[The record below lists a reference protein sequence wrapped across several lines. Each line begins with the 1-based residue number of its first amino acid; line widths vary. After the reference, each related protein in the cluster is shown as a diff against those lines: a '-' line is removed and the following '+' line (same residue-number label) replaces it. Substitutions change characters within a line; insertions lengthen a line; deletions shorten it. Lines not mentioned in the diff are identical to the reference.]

1 MSLAIIVPAA
11 GRGSRLLPATRA
23 LPKELLPVGRR
34 TLLDWIGDEALR
46 AGATDLLIVTSPGKR
61 DLFERHIGASVT
73 IGHPEDEEVA
83 RLWSKLRVSYAV
95 QERPAGLGDAV
106 RIGRD
111 AARALG
117 YQAALG
123 VMLPDEI
130 HGGGNTMSRLVA
142 AAARLGGST
151 IAAVAVASHEV
162 SRYGML
168 ECEHDLDGSNH
179 WESRVLDLIEK
190 PALGDEP
197 SLYASVGRYLLD
209 SAVLDALDEIEPG
222 AGGELQLADAI
233 ALSAL
238 RGALIT
244 ALRVDAQRLDLGN
257 WDGYTHAIATL
268 G

>member
-1 MSLAIIVPAA
+1 
-11 GRGSRLLPATRA
+11 
-23 LPKELLPVGRR
+23 
-34 TLLDWIGDEALR
+34 
-46 AGATDLLIVTSPGKR
+46 
-61 DLFERHIGASVT
+61 
-73 IGHPEDEEVA
+73 
-83 RLWSKLRVSYAV
+83 
-95 QERPAGLGDAV
+95 
-106 RIGRD
+106 
-111 AARALG
+111 
-117 YQAALG
+117 
-123 VMLPDEI
+123 MLPDEI
-130 HGGGNTMSRLVA
+130 HGGGKTMSRLA
-142 AAARLGGST
+142 AAADRLGGST

-244 ALRVDAQRLDLGN
+244 ALRVDAQRLDRHARLTPSSTLIAVAVGARLSSMRRERYPQCSALAGRI
-257 WDGYTHAIATL
+257 DGASPTSNERPPL
-268 G
+268 ERVG